1 MMLHEMINKYLCM
14 DIIYTPIDIDIS
26 RLGITIVEGTDVV
39 SKFNPYWDSTY
50 LSDST
55 VQRNGLDTILDQL
68 PITKIGNIQY
78 KVQQRAVGSHL
89 DVYPAMQFMEDEL
102 ENIKAN
108 EPAGYRILIK
118 GSYDKLEVFDGRDWI
133 AAKMPDIPCCYLI
146 NSTAGYHRVKD
157 DPDRTLIYV
166 RAMLDSDRHRALIEK
181 SINKFPEYVIRS
193 AP

>member
-1 MMLHEMINKYLCM
+1 M

-26 RLGITIVEGTDVV
+26 DLDFSIIEGRDVI

-50 LSDST
+50 ISDDI
-55 VQRNGLDTILDQL
+55 VRRNNLDRILAQL

-102 ENIKAN
+102 ENIRAN

-118 GSYDKLEVFDGRDWI
+118 GSHDRLEIFDGKDWI
-133 AAKMPDIPCCYLI
+133 TARMPEIPCCYLI

-166 RAMLDSDRHRALIEK
+166 RAMLDREKHLALIAK
-181 SINKFPEYVIRS
+181 SVSKFSDYVIERVL
-193 AP
+193 